1 MRSSREHL
9 ATSEIGGGGEQCI
22 MEDTKIENIKGIIWL
37 HTASGGELVIALF
50 IELRRCKVKCSLT

>member
-9 ATSEIGGGGEQCI
+9 ATSEIGGGGGEQCI

-50 IELRRCKVKCSLT
+50 IELRRC